1 MYCQKTKCQ
10 SYIALLKQTNT
21 LSDEDYRISTFTIN
35 TNDADLFR
43 KVSDSRAVFFIN
55 EKRK

>member
-10 SYIALLKQTNT
+10 SYIALLKQKNT
-21 LSDEDYRISTFTIN
+21 LSDEDHRISKFTIN

-43 KVSDSRAVFFIN
+43 KVSDCRAVFFIN